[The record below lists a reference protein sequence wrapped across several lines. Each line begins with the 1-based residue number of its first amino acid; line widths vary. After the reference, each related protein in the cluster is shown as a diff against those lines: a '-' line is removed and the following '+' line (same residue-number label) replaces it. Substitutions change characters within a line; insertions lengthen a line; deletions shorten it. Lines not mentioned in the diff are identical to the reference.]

1 MLEDEVEEEEEEE
14 EEDSS
19 EESAD
24 EPLDEEAERRDFVE
38 EALDDLTLRD
48 FVEEAGDGE
57 AGPSDDAA
65 LAPWASSSLGLCRLA
80 GLCSWT
86 GVCVLQS
93 QGRLLIIQAEP
104 FLGRAFVFFMCG
116 SAHWLAKM
124 ELEAFRGLW
133 RPTSTTKA

>member
-14 EEDSS
+14 ESS

-24 EPLDEEAERRDFVE
+24 EPLDEEAERRDFV

-65 LAPWASSSLGLCRLA
+65 LAPWASSSEGLGFT
-80 GLCSWT
+80 GLP
-86 GVCVLQS
+86 G
-93 QGRLLIIQAEP
+93 
-104 FLGRAFVFFMCG
+104 FMVEG
-116 SAHWLAKM
+116 A
-124 ELEAFRGLW
+124 RGLE
-133 RPTSTTKA
+133 SASCKARSGF

>member
-1 MLEDEVEEEEEEE
+1 MLEDEVEEEEEQ
-14 EEDSS
+14 SS

-65 LAPWASSSLGLCRLA
+65 LAPWASSSEGLDFA
-80 GLCSWT
+80 GKE
-86 GVCVLQS
+86 G
-93 QGRLLIIQAEP
+93 A
-104 FLGRAFVFFMCG
+104 
-116 SAHWLAKM
+116 
-124 ELEAFRGLW
+124 RGLE
-133 RPTSTTKA
+133 SASCKARSGF

>member
-14 EEDSS
+14 SS

-24 EPLDEEAERRDFVE
+24 EPLDEEAERRDFV

-93 QGRLLIIQAEP
+93 QERLLIIQAER

-133 RPTSTTKA
+133 GPTSTTKA